1 MLQQALSDFTLKWI
15 HNKGFTAENL
25 EDADFLINQLE
36 CYIKGTTNPLVQIT
50 QLFSLKHDPAQSI
63 ESFVTEI
70 KERCRLCE
78 FDKVKSIDNWIPMIV
93 LCCNVAHPDMRKKLL
108 LEKDLTFERAVE
120 ICLEEEKA
128 LRTSKQLAKS
138 GGDVCVT
145 TANATSA
152 YSQNRSQHQQRQHQQ
167 NHGGGQERGRSASR
181 NWRASGSDRSQSQA
195 HHGNAQDVKCYSCG
209 KSGHKSKA
217 PECKATDKTCRN
229 CDKKGHLE
237 SVCKAPKRQSTGPQA
252 HNIGVGS
259 LFVTGTECEFE
270 ELETIEVTLST
281 PDGVS
286 IQANALPDTGADIS
300 CIAPSTLKLFGLST
314 MDLQEEH
321 RNPSAANGTALKV
334 LGKIPLTATYR
345 NFFSTEPFFVIENL
359 SRPILSRKC
368 LKRLHLIPQNFPHGV
383 VSATAVSAVESV
395 VRVKT
400 GYPDLDALMARY
412 PRVFDGKCK
421 VMKGKPHHIELEEN
435 AKPISSG
442 ATRNVAE
449 PYRESLKK
457 ELQDLV
463 DQDIIEPVAG
473 ASEWLHPIV
482 VVPKKDGGIRMC
494 VDLTKLNKYVKRPVN
509 PQPTPFEVVRKLPKG
524 KKHLAVF
531 DALKGYHQIEL
542 DDESR
547 ALTTFLT
554 PFGRYRYKRL
564 PFGESDAGD
573 VFTLRYGLA
582 VDSSTEGRR
591 TTEDTLL
598 MGDTES
604 ELLHNA
610 EEFFKAC
617 DINDITLN
625 TKKIQ
630 WNKPEVL
637 FGGFLLNSEGYQ
649 IDPALCKA
657 LAEFPIPANVTD
669 LRSFCGL
676 ANQLCNFSDEIAKL
690 LSPLKSLLKKGIKF
704 AWLPEHQT
712 AFEEARKH
720 LSSSK
725 TLAYYDPSRQ
735 TRLICDASRLFGLGF
750 VLKQQVDGIWKTV
763 QAGSR
768 FLSPAET
775 RYAMIELELLAIAW
789 AAKKTAMFIEGLPR
803 SQLEI
808 WTDHQPLVPILERYS
823 LPEIENKRLQRLKMK
838 IMHLQYTVKWVKGT
852 ENIEA
857 DCLSRAPH
865 AKPKFSDQLDED
877 EEEDVHIAQIQV
889 NEVCS
894 SELRDE
900 RLKEL
905 RAFADVNPEYTA
917 LASLIRSGFPDK
929 KEDVP
934 EDLQKFF
941 PFRED
946 LYFDVDDFIVYG
958 QKLFVP
964 SELRQTYLK
973 RLLAMHQGAHKMEER
988 AKKSIWWPYISRD
1001 IKNVA
1006 KTCESCVE
1014 RAPSNRPE
1022 VERHHE
1028 PASFPF
1034 QFLHMDL
1041 AQHGGRYFL
1050 ITVDQFSGYPNIF
1063 ECGKTA
1069 TTRQVTDHLL
1079 QLFATFS
1086 VPVTIYSDGG
1096 PQFMEGENVNR
1107 FEFGQFCKE
1116 WGVQHVTSSPHYPQ
1130 SNGLAEEAVKNAKK
1144 MITATFD
1151 WNTKRCR
1158 PAEIAAGLLLFRNT
1172 PRSPTNLSPNEI
1184 VFGRTVRDNLPIS
1197 RAHFRPQARYEVEKR
1212 LQEVRALRDKQNE
1225 SGGKTTFE
1233 LPLLSPGQRV
1243 RIQDPVSKRWTS
1255 TGTIVSFGSN
1265 EREYIVR
1272 SDRNDRNY
1280 RRNRRFL
1287 RPEVVPAKPPPS
1299 QPVQAPSLTPGESE
1313 PQEVVPS
1320 RPSPTPVESALRPAL
1335 VSSSRP
1341 RRNAKL
1347 PVRFRD

>member
-1 MLQQALSDFTLKWI
+1 MYLTLY
-15 HNKGFTAENL
+15 T
-25 EDADFLINQLE
+25 
-36 CYIKGTTNPLVQIT
+36 
-50 QLFSLKHDPAQSI
+50 
-63 ESFVTEI
+63 
-70 KERCRLCE
+70 
-78 FDKVKSIDNWIPMIV
+78 
-93 LCCNVAHPDMRKKLL
+93 
-108 LEKDLTFERAVE
+108 
-120 ICLEEEKA
+120 
-128 LRTSKQLAKS
+128 
-138 GGDVCVT
+138 
-145 TANATSA
+145 
-152 YSQNRSQHQQRQHQQ
+152 
-167 NHGGGQERGRSASR
+167 
-181 NWRASGSDRSQSQA
+181 
-195 HHGNAQDVKCYSCG
+195 
-209 KSGHKSKA
+209 
-217 PECKATDKTCRN
+217 
-229 CDKKGHLE
+229 
-237 SVCKAPKRQSTGPQA
+237 
-252 HNIGVGS
+252 
-259 LFVTGTECEFE
+259 
-270 ELETIEVTLST
+270 
-281 PDGVS
+281 
-286 IQANALPDTGADIS
+286 
-300 CIAPSTLKLFGLST
+300 
-314 MDLQEEH
+314 
-321 RNPSAANGTALKV
+321 
-334 LGKIPLTATYR
+334 
-345 NFFSTEPFFVIENL
+345 
-359 SRPILSRKC
+359 
-368 LKRLHLIPQNFPHGV
+368 
-383 VSATAVSAVESV
+383 VESV
-395 VRVKT
+395 VRIKT

-917 LASLIRSGFPDK
+917 LASLIRSGFPVK

-946 LYFDVDDFIVYG
+946 LYFDVDDFVVYG

-1034 QFLHMDL
+1034 QFLD
-1041 AQHGGRYFL
+1041 
-1050 ITVDQFSGYPNIF
+1050 T
-1063 ECGKTA
+1063 
-1069 TTRQVTDHLL
+1069 
-1079 QLFATFS
+1079 
-1086 VPVTIYSDGG
+1086 
-1096 PQFMEGENVNR
+1096 
-1107 FEFGQFCKE
+1107 
-1116 WGVQHVTSSPHYPQ
+1116 
-1130 SNGLAEEAVKNAKK
+1130 
-1144 MITATFD
+1144 
-1151 WNTKRCR
+1151 
-1158 PAEIAAGLLLFRNT
+1158 
-1172 PRSPTNLSPNEI
+1172 
-1184 VFGRTVRDNLPIS
+1184 
-1197 RAHFRPQARYEVEKR
+1197 
-1212 LQEVRALRDKQNE
+1212 
-1225 SGGKTTFE
+1225 
-1233 LPLLSPGQRV
+1233 
-1243 RIQDPVSKRWTS
+1243 
-1255 TGTIVSFGSN
+1255 
-1265 EREYIVR
+1265 
-1272 SDRNDRNY
+1272 
-1280 RRNRRFL
+1280 
-1287 RPEVVPAKPPPS
+1287 
-1299 QPVQAPSLTPGESE
+1299 
-1313 PQEVVPS
+1313 
-1320 RPSPTPVESALRPAL
+1320 
-1335 VSSSRP
+1335 
-1341 RRNAKL
+1341 
-1347 PVRFRD
+1347 